1 MKKKQKNPYN
11 QSRRE
16 LYEYLFLN
24 NRFPLGQKG
33 KVVYIRPEFHERL
46 LRIVQLTKE
55 EKITLYSYLDNV
67 LDLHFKEYGLDIT
80 DFHNQR
86 YKPIL

>member
-1 MKKKQKNPYN
+1 MKKKKNNQYN
-11 QSRRE
+11 ISCRE
-16 LYEYLFLN
+16 LYKYLFLI
-24 NRFPLGQKG
+24 NRFPPGQKG

-46 LRIVQLTKE
+46 LRIVQLAKKE
-55 EKITLYSYLDNV
+55 KTTLYSYLDNI

-80 DFHNQR
+80 DFHNQQ